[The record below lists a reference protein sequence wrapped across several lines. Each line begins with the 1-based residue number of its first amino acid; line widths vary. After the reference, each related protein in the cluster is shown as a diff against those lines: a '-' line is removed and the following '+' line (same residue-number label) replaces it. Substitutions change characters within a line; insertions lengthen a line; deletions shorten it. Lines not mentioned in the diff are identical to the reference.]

1 MESTV
6 ATAAIGLA
14 TTTVIGLI
22 WVVKYFAKTLAH
34 DIKEHTKA
42 AVNQQHASARSAEAS
57 QALERTV
64 RKVGEQAEFSAKQ
77 AQLSIKNSEEQLK
90 FMKKLNGKLEGAIV
104 QKVTEQTVQHQTVEV
119 KE

>member
-14 TTTVIGLI
+14 TTTVLGLI
-22 WVVKYFAKTLAH
+22 WVMKYFAKTLAH

-42 AVNQQHASARSAEAS
+42 AVNQQHASQKSAEAS
-57 QALERTV
+57 EALERTV
-64 RKVGEQAEFSAKQ
+64 RKVGEQAELSA
-77 AQLSIKNSEEQLK
+77 KNSEEQLK

-104 QKVTEQTVQHQTVEV
+104 QKVTE
-119 KE
+119 

>member
-42 AVNQQHASARSAEAS
+42 AVNQQHASQESAKAS

-64 RKVGEQAEFSAKQ
+64 RKVGQQAELSAK
-77 AQLSIKNSEEQLK
+77 NSQEQLK

-104 QKVTEQTVQHQTVEV
+104 QKVTEQTVHHQTVEV